1 MKINDTPIL
10 TGYQIFHNYIRPR
23 MSLDGKTPS
32 EVAGIKVEGENKW
45 VTLIQNAS
53 KKQSCDIFINLTS
66 FCLFMLNI
74 RTDLIVRVCIITTA
88 FSIISYYVMQKNALT
103 PDRLIIDIPL
113 LFAVFGIVILIS
125 ILYDL
130 RRYNVMNTK

>member
-1 MKINDTPIL
+1 
-10 TGYQIFHNYIRPR
+10 